1 MPTSQL
7 ITENLFERVLLEPAK
22 RGARELFVLSGY
34 ASASMVTKHF
44 EIAAKEL
51 AIDLSI
57 DLHIGM
63 SGRDGLSRNTLLGLQ
78 SIPRQIGNRSFNCS
92 LSTRGT
98 SNHSKIYVWCDDSG
112 PMEAYLGSS
121 NYTQMGFGIS
131 EASLSHKE
139 VCLPMDPIAGFDYVM
154 ASSRGGISY
163 KSPDIADFID
173 LFDEQVHTSL
183 SVEEPTT
190 SISATAFVDLPLVMS
205 RASDQ
210 GEVHQK
216 SGLNWGQREG
226 RNPDQAYIP
235 IPSGIAKAK
244 FFPEKGVHFQVITDD
259 GEAFICTVAQEGD
272 KALETPSDN
281 SILGKYFR
289 KKLGLPSGAFIQRDH
304 LQSFGSNVVRIY
316 KDTDDCYRLSFQPGR
331 NLEAS

>member
-1 MPTSQL
+1 MSMNQL

-22 RGARELFVLSGY
+22 RGARELFVVSGY

-44 EIAAKEL
+44 EVVSKEL
-51 AIDLSI
+51 SMDLAI

-78 SIPRQIGNRSFNCS
+78 SIPRQIGERSFNCS
-92 LSTRGT
+92 LSVRGE
-98 SNHSKIYVWCDDSG
+98 SNHSKVYVWCDESG
-112 PMEAYLGSS
+112 PREAFLGSS
-121 NYTQMGFGIS
+121 NYTQLGFGIS
-131 EASLSHKE
+131 QASQTHKE
-139 VCLPMDPIAGFDYVM
+139 ICVAVDPVASFDYVM
-154 ASSRGGISY
+154 ASAQGGISY
-163 KSPDIADFID
+163 KSPDIANFID
-173 LFDEQVHTSL
+173 LFDEQINTQENDDETL
-183 SVEEPTT
+183 SAEIA
-190 SISATAFVDLPLVMS
+190 SAFVDLPLVMS

-235 IPSGIAKAK
+235 IPSTTAKSK
-244 FFPEKGVHFQVITDD
+244 FFPDKGVHFQVVTDD
-259 GEAFICTVAQEGD
+259 GEAFICTVAQDGD

-289 KKLGLPSGAFIQRDH
+289 RRLGLPSGAFIEKSH
-304 LQSFGSNVVRIY
+304 LSNFGSNVVRVY
-316 KDTDDCYRLSFQPGR
+316 KDSDDCYRLSFQPGR
-331 NLEAS
+331 HFEA

>member
-1 MPTSQL
+1 MSTSQL
-7 ITENLFERVLLEPAK
+7 ITENLFERVLLEPAN

-44 EIAAKEL
+44 EVATKEL

-78 SIPRQIGNRSFNCS
+78 SIPRQIGSRSFNCT
-92 LSTRGT
+92 LSTRGN
-98 SNHSKIYVWCDDSG
+98 SNHSKIYVWCNESG
-112 PMEAYLGSS
+112 PIEAYLGSS

-131 EASLSHKE
+131 EASLTHKE
-139 VCLPMDPIAGFDYVM
+139 VCMPMDPAAGFEYVM
-154 ASSRGGISY
+154 ASAQGGISY
-163 KSPDIADFID
+163 KSPDVADFID
-173 LFDEQVHTSL
+173 LFDEQSLPSL
-183 SVEEPTT
+183 SAEEPAS
-190 SISATAFVDLPLVMS
+190 SISSSAFVDLPLVMS

-235 IPSGIAKAK
+235 VPSGIAKTK

-289 KKLGLPSGAFIQRDH
+289 KKLGLPSGAFIQKED
-304 LQSFGSNVVRIY
+304 LQAFGSNLVRIF

-331 NLEAS
+331 NLETS